1 MYKKHQE
8 KQSKNWDKN
17 STSWDHPR
25 SGEIFD
31 IHAFSKQAAPWSF
44 QRLCWTPDVRDLF
57 KRPYRQALVKF
68 SENGKC
74 LFLLTTFLAIFRMD
88 KLRIQVHGKCLG
100 LFHLEDLS
108 WSHMKWPYDSPT
120 LSNSKDMTT
129 LMLGKQNFMPHGC
142 HMAGVFG
149 CFTWTS
155 TASPVNRCE
164 WSVHWSTACTVMAI
178 YQL

>member
-88 KLRIQVHGKCLG
+88 KLRISGTWEVSWFVSSWRPFLKSHEVTIWFTNFVQLKRHDHVDVAEAEFYAPWLAFLG
-100 LFHLEDLS
+100 
-108 WSHMKWPYDSPT
+108 
-120 LSNSKDMTT
+120 
-129 LMLGKQNFMPHGC
+129 
-142 HMAGVFG
+142 
-149 CFTWTS
+149 
-155 TASPVNRCE
+155 ASPGPARLLRWTGVNDQFTDPRH
-164 WSVHWSTACTVMAI
+164 V
-178 YQL
+178 QLWPFISYKY